1 MKIPKIEYEVYYP
14 LNDNN
19 LVKLN
24 LSICKNTNIEISIP
38 VYIDDD
44 IDKYNQS
51 SPYYNDI
58 CSKTASKFGT
68 DICIKDRQNEF
79 IDNNMVLCEENCN
92 LIDYDKNTQKAKCSC
107 KIKLSLPLIEDVEI
121 DKNQLYN
128 SFTDINY
135 FANINMVKCFNEVMK
150 KSDLKN
156 NIGFFILLT
165 IIVSYFVIL
174 LLFIFKYYQI
184 LKYDIFQIFSAKLN
198 MKEEKKTILECKDND
213 DKILKKKYEKGDI
226 LITYTKYTDEKKKN
240 LKKEKNLLTEMK
252 EIKRKEKIDWPKN
265 PKKRKAKNVQIAALP
280 SKENIRFN
288 INNNLLMNSNIIENS
303 KIGFG
308 NKEKQKYEEILKL
321 NDFEL
326 NNLPYEKALEE
337 DKRTFIEYY
346 YSLLKINHLF
356 IFTFIN
362 NKDYNSKV
370 IKIFLFIFSFALNL
384 TVNACFFNDDT
395 MHKIYIDKGD
405 YNFIYQLPQVIYSSL
420 ISVTINIINRK
431 LALSEKDIISL
442 KQKNK
447 ATLEQKKNNLLKKL
461 KIKFIIFFLLSFL
474 LLITFWTFITCFC
487 GVYKNTQVHLI
498 NDSIIGFVMSLI
510 YPLVIYLIPGIFRI
524 NALRSVKKDKNYLYK
539 ISKLIQMI

>member
-1 MKIPKIEYEVYYP
+1 
-14 LNDNN
+14 
-19 LVKLN
+19 
-24 LSICKNTNIEISIP
+24 
-38 VYIDDD
+38 
-44 IDKYNQS
+44 
-51 SPYYNDI
+51 
-58 CSKTASKFGT
+58 
-68 DICIKDRQNEF
+68 
-79 IDNNMVLCEENCN
+79 
-92 LIDYDKNTQKAKCSC
+92 
-107 KIKLSLPLIEDVEI
+107 
-121 DKNQLYN
+121 
-128 SFTDINY
+128 
-135 FANINMVKCFNEVMK
+135 
-150 KSDLKN
+150 
-156 NIGFFILLT
+156 
-165 IIVSYFVIL
+165 
-174 LLFIFKYYQI
+174 
-184 LKYDIFQIFSAKLN
+184 
-198 MKEEKKTILECKDND
+198 
-213 DKILKKKYEKGDI
+213 
-226 LITYTKYTDEKKKN
+226 
-240 LKKEKNLLTEMK
+240 
-252 EIKRKEKIDWPKN
+252 
-265 PKKRKAKNVQIAALP
+265 
-280 SKENIRFN
+280 
-288 INNNLLMNSNIIENS
+288 MNSNIIENS

-337 DKRTFIEYY
+337 DKRTYIEYY

-420 ISVTINIINRK
+420 ISVTINIITRK

-442 KQKNK
+442 KQINK

-461 KIKFIIFFLLSFL
+461 KIKFIIFFSSSFL

-524 NALRSVKKDKNYLYK
+524 NALRAVKKDKNYLYK
-539 ISKLIQMI
+539 MSKLIQMI